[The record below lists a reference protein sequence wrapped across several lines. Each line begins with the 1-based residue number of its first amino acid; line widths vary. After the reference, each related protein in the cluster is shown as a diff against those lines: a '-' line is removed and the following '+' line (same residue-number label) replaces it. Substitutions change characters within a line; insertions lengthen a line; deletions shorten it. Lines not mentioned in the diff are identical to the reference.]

1 MRMRRRMAH
10 KKAVN
15 LSVDADLVIEAKA
28 LGINMSALLE
38 KALRAAHS
46 ELRSRKWRDDNA
58 EAIAQ
63 WNALIDQDG
72 IWADKYRT

>member
-1 MRMRRRMAH
+1 MRRRMAH

-15 LSVDADLVIEAKA
+15 LSVDADLVVEAKA

-46 ELRSRKWRDDNA
+46 EFRSRKWRDDNA

-63 WNALIDQDG
+63 WNALTDQDG